1 MKRWIG
7 NLSLAAK
14 LRLIIVYA
22 AAVAL
27 LVASVLCMSGEAL
40 SLRHS
45 LAAHLLTLATT
56 VSENTT
62 GALTF
67 ADRPSARSVLGTL
80 RADPNIRSVT
90 LYDAKGKVFVDVP
103 FVLDAAAPEERL
115 QAWAITQAVHGK
127 RTIRYRGLTLVH
139 IEVPVVLDGDQVGTI
154 HVDADLQELYSQLQI
169 SLWSMLL
176 ALLVAGLVAYVLSTR
191 LQRVITAPVSE
202 LLEVIRQVR
211 ESKNFS
217 IRGVTHTDDEFGALT
232 VGINEMLTELEKRD
246 LNLRVYQNELETRVR
261 ERTVRLDAA
270 VVDAQETLERAEAAS
285 RAKSEFLAR
294 MSHEIRT
301 PMNAVLG
308 MTELLRHAT
317 TLDERQRRYADTI
330 HQSGTALLGIINDIL
345 DFSKIEAGKLELDIA
360 PFSLRD
366 VVEDAVEILAEKAHG
381 KGLELLCDIPPDV
394 ETAVCGDGQRLRQII
409 INLVGN
415 AVKFTERGEIRIVVR
430 HTGIDRT
437 HSTFRF
443 DVVDTGVGIK
453 PENCGT
459 IFESFAQE
467 DNSTTRKYGG
477 TGLGL
482 AICKQL
488 VELMGGQIGVT
499 STPGIGSTFFFTVV
513 LANDAATVRGMR
525 PAILKRTRV
534 LIVDDNAMNREIL
547 AGHLKS
553 WGVTVTEAESGPI
566 ALDILGMEDR
576 GDFDAL
582 VVDGQMPKM
591 DGFALIKIIRNRTG
605 FADIPILMMSSISAA
620 PRADDAV
627 DDRTGWLSKPVRRS
641 QLHSCLASSLMAS
654 KPAPVAGGSAT
665 LSKRVPVIVQE
676 SREKSSI
683 RRVLLV
689 EDNPVNQELALAML
703 TELGVEAVSAWSGE
717 EALVKLAADRYEVV
731 LMDCQMPKLDGY
743 ATTRRLREWER
754 RTGLDRTPIIALTAN
769 ALNGDAARCFEAGMD
784 RYLSKP
790 FTIDQLHRILESCVP
805 DAESKAAS
813 RVESRAEPTVESKT
827 EPRVEPKIEPKIEPR
842 VEPKIEPRV
851 EPKVEVD
858 VATLDERTLDR
869 IRDLHKRG
877 GPNLLGKMAELYLY
891 SSRRLIDEA
900 RKSLA
905 SRDADGVA
913 QAAHALKSSSSS
925 VGATRLA
932 DLCDTMEMAGREA
945 KFDGSESQLEKIVA
959 EHARVVRALDSL
971 SAAA

>member
-1 MKRWIG
+1 MMGWIG

-14 LRLIIVYA
+14 LRVIIVYA
-22 AAVAL
+22 SGVAL
-27 LVASVLCMSGEAL
+27 LVASVLYLSGEAL

-45 LAAHLLTLATT
+45 LAEHLLTLATT

-62 GALTF
+62 GALTL
-67 ADRPSARSVLGTL
+67 ADRSLARNVLGTL
-80 RADPNIRSVT
+80 RTDPNIRSVT

-103 FVLDAAAPEERL
+103 CVLDAAAPEERL
-115 QAWAITQAVHGK
+115 QAWAITQAVHDK

-154 HVDADLQELYSQLQI
+154 HVDADLEELYSQLQI
-169 SLWSMLL
+169 SLGIMLL
-176 ALLVAGLVAYVLSTR
+176 ALVVAGLVAYVLSTR

-202 LLEVIRQVR
+202 LLEVTRQVR
-211 ESKNFS
+211 ESKNFA

-270 VVDAQETLERAEAAS
+270 VMDAQETLERAEAAS

-308 MTELLRHAT
+308 MAELLRHAT

-360 PFSLRD
+360 PFSLRE
-366 VVEDAVEILAEKAHG
+366 VVEDAVEILAEKAHS

-415 AVKFTERGEIRIVVR
+415 AVKFTERGEVRIVVR

-443 DVVDTGVGIK
+443 DIVDTGVGIK
-453 PENCGT
+453 PENCAT

-499 STPGIGSTFFFTVV
+499 STPGAGSTFFFTVV
-513 LANDAATVRGMR
+513 LANDPATVRGMR
-525 PAILKRTRV
+525 PAVLKRTRV
-534 LIVDDNAMNREIL
+534 LIVDDNVMNREIVG
-547 AGHLKS
+547 GHLKS

-566 ALDILGMEDR
+566 ALDILGTEDR

-591 DGFALIKIIRNRTG
+591 DGFALVKIIRSRAG

-620 PRADDAV
+620 PGADDAI
-627 DDRTGWLSKPVRRS
+627 DGRTGWLSKPVRRS
-641 QLHSCLASSLMAS
+641 QLHSCLASLMAS
-654 KPAPVAGGSAT
+654 KPAPVTGAT
-665 LSKRVPVIVQE
+665 GTVSKRLPVVVQE
-676 SREKSSI
+676 PREQSRI

-689 EDNPVNQELALAML
+689 EDNPVNQELARAML

-717 EALVKLAADRYEVV
+717 EALVKMAADRYEVV

-743 ATTRRLREWER
+743 ATTRRLRDWER
-754 RTGLDRTPIIALTAN
+754 RTGRERTPVIAVTAN

-790 FTIDQLHRILESCVP
+790 FTIDQLHRILESCAP
-805 DAESKAAS
+805 DAESKAG
-813 RVESRAEPTVESKT
+813 AEAQSKADA
-827 EPRVEPKIEPKIEPR
+827 
-842 VEPKIEPRV
+842 
-851 EPKVEVD
+851 EV
-858 VATLDERTLDR
+858 AALDERTLDR

-877 GPNLLGKMAELYLY
+877 GPNLLGKMTELYLS
-891 SSRRLIDEA
+891 SSRRLIDDA

-905 SRDADGVA
+905 SRDAPGVV

-925 VGATRLA
+925 VGAMLLA
-932 DLCDTMEMAGREA
+932 ELCDTMEMAGRQA
-945 KFDGSESQLEKIVA
+945 NFDGSESLLEKMVA

-971 SAAA
+971 CAAA

>member
-1 MKRWIG
+1 MMRWIG

-14 LRLIIVYA
+14 LRVIIVYA
-22 AAVAL
+22 SGVAL
-27 LVASVLCMSGEAL
+27 LVASVLYMSGEAL

-45 LAAHLLTLATT
+45 LAEHLLTLATT

-67 ADRPSARSVLGTL
+67 ADRSLARNVLGTL
-80 RADPNIRSVT
+80 RTDPNIRSVT
-90 LYDAKGKVFVDVP
+90 LYDATGKVFVDVP
-103 FVLDAAAPEERL
+103 FVLDAATPEERL
-115 QAWAITQAVHGK
+115 QAWAITQAVHDK

-154 HVDADLQELYSQLQI
+154 HVDADLEELYSQLQI
-169 SLWSMLL
+169 SLGSMLL
-176 ALLVAGLVAYVLSTR
+176 ALVVAGLVAYVLSTR

-202 LLEVIRQVR
+202 LLEVTRQVR
-211 ESKNFS
+211 ESKNFA

-270 VVDAQETLERAEAAS
+270 VMDAQETLERAEAAS

-308 MTELLRHAT
+308 MAELLRHAT

-360 PFSLRD
+360 PFSLRE
-366 VVEDAVEILAEKAHG
+366 VVEDAVEILAEKAHS

-415 AVKFTERGEIRIVVR
+415 AVKFTERGEVRIVVR

-443 DVVDTGVGIK
+443 DIVDTGVGIK
-453 PENCGT
+453 PENCAT

-499 STPGIGSTFFFTVV
+499 STPGAGSTFFFTVV
-513 LANDAATVRGMR
+513 LANDPATVRGMR
-525 PAILKRTRV
+525 PAVLKRTRV
-534 LIVDDNAMNREIL
+534 LIVDDNVMNREIVG
-547 AGHLKS
+547 GHLKS

-566 ALDILGMEDR
+566 ALDILGTEDR

-591 DGFALIKIIRNRTG
+591 DGFALVKIIRGRTG

-620 PRADDAV
+620 PGADDAI
-627 DDRTGWLSKPVRRS
+627 DGRTGWLSKPVRRS
-641 QLHSCLASSLMAS
+641 QLHSCLASLMAS
-654 KPAPVAGGSAT
+654 NPAPVTGAT
-665 LSKRVPVIVQE
+665 GTVSKRLPVVVQE
-676 SREKSSI
+676 PREQSRI

-689 EDNPVNQELALAML
+689 EDNPVNQELARAML

-717 EALVKLAADRYEVV
+717 EALVKMAADRYEVV

-754 RTGLDRTPIIALTAN
+754 RTGRERTPVIAVTAN

-790 FTIDQLHRILESCVP
+790 FTIDQLHRILESCAP
-805 DAESKAAS
+805 DAESKAG
-813 RVESRAEPTVESKT
+813 AEAQSKADA
-827 EPRVEPKIEPKIEPR
+827 
-842 VEPKIEPRV
+842 
-851 EPKVEVD
+851 EV
-858 VATLDERTLDR
+858 AALDERTLDR

-877 GPNLLGKMAELYLY
+877 GPNLLGKMTELYLS
-891 SSRRLIDEA
+891 SSRRLIDDA

-905 SRDADGVA
+905 SRDAPGVV

-925 VGATRLA
+925 VGAMLLA
-932 DLCDTMEMAGREA
+932 ELCDTMEMAGRQA
-945 KFDGSESQLEKIVA
+945 KFDGSESLLEKMVA

>member
-1 MKRWIG
+1 MMGWIG

-14 LRLIIVYA
+14 LRVIIVYA
-22 AAVAL
+22 SGVAL
-27 LVASVLCMSGEAL
+27 LVASVLYLSGEAL

-45 LAAHLLTLATT
+45 LAEHLLTLATT

-62 GALTF
+62 GALTL
-67 ADRPSARSVLGTL
+67 ADRSLARNVLGTL
-80 RADPNIRSVT
+80 RTDPNIRSVT

-115 QAWAITQAVHGK
+115 QAWAITQAVHDK

-154 HVDADLQELYSQLQI
+154 HVDADLEELYSQLQI
-169 SLWSMLL
+169 SLGIMLL
-176 ALLVAGLVAYVLSTR
+176 ALVVAGLVAYVLSTR

-202 LLEVIRQVR
+202 LLEVTRQVR
-211 ESKNFS
+211 ESKNFA

-270 VVDAQETLERAEAAS
+270 VMDAQETLERAEAAS

-308 MTELLRHAT
+308 MAELLRHAT

-360 PFSLRD
+360 PFSLRE
-366 VVEDAVEILAEKAHG
+366 VVEDAVEILAEKAHS

-415 AVKFTERGEIRIVVR
+415 AVKFTERGEVRIVVR

-453 PENCGT
+453 PENCAT

-499 STPGIGSTFFFTVV
+499 STPGVGSTFFFTVV
-513 LANDAATVRGMR
+513 LANDPATVRGMR
-525 PAILKRTRV
+525 PAVLKRTRI
-534 LIVDDNAMNREIL
+534 LIVDDNAMNREIVG
-547 AGHLKS
+547 GHLKS

-566 ALDILGMEDR
+566 ALDILGTEDR

-582 VVDGQMPKM
+582 VVDGHMPKM
-591 DGFALIKIIRNRTG
+591 DGFALVKIIRGRTG

-620 PRADDAV
+620 PGADDAI
-627 DDRTGWLSKPVRRS
+627 DGRTGWLSKPVRRS
-641 QLHSCLASSLMAS
+641 QLHSCLASLMAS
-654 KPAPVAGGSAT
+654 KPVPVTGAT
-665 LSKRVPVIVQE
+665 GTVSKRLPAVVQE
-676 SREKSSI
+676 PREQSRI

-754 RTGLDRTPIIALTAN
+754 RTGRERTPVIALTAN

-790 FTIDQLHRILESCVP
+790 FTIDQLHRILESCAP
-805 DAESKAAS
+805 DAESEAQSEAQSEVAA
-813 RVESRAEPTVESKT
+813 
-827 EPRVEPKIEPKIEPR
+827 
-842 VEPKIEPRV
+842 
-851 EPKVEVD
+851 
-858 VATLDERTLDR
+858 LDERTLDR

-877 GPNLLGKMAELYLY
+877 GPNLLSKMAELYLS
-891 SSRRLIDEA
+891 SSRRLIDDA
-900 RKSLA
+900 RQSLA
-905 SRDADGVA
+905 SRDAHGVA

-925 VGATRLA
+925 VGATLLA
-932 DLCDTMEMAGREA
+932 ELCDTMEMAGRQA
-945 KFDGSESQLEKIVA
+945 KFEGSESLLEKMVA

-971 SAAA
+971 SAVA

>member
-1 MKRWIG
+1 MFEP
-7 NLSLAAK
+7 LA
-14 LRLIIVYA
+14 
-22 AAVAL
+22 
-27 LVASVLCMSGEAL
+27 
-40 SLRHS
+40 
-45 LAAHLLTLATT
+45 
-56 VSENTT
+56 
-62 GALTF
+62 
-67 ADRPSARSVLGTL
+67 
-80 RADPNIRSVT
+80 
-90 LYDAKGKVFVDVP
+90 
-103 FVLDAAAPEERL
+103 
-115 QAWAITQAVHGK
+115 Q
-127 RTIRYRGLTLVH
+127 
-139 IEVPVVLDGDQVGTI
+139 
-154 HVDADLQELYSQLQI
+154 
-169 SLWSMLL
+169 
-176 ALLVAGLVAYVLSTR
+176 
-191 LQRVITAPVSE
+191 
-202 LLEVIRQVR
+202 
-211 ESKNFS
+211 
-217 IRGVTHTDDEFGALT
+217 
-232 VGINEMLTELEKRD
+232 
-246 LNLRVYQNELETRVR
+246 
-261 ERTVRLDAA
+261 
-270 VVDAQETLERAEAAS
+270 
-285 RAKSEFLAR
+285 
-294 MSHEIRT
+294 
-301 PMNAVLG
+301 
-308 MTELLRHAT
+308 
-317 TLDERQRRYADTI
+317 ADT
-330 HQSGTALLGIINDIL
+330 
-345 DFSKIEAGKLELDIA
+345 
-360 PFSLRD
+360 
-366 VVEDAVEILAEKAHG
+366 
-381 KGLELLCDIPPDV
+381 
-394 ETAVCGDGQRLRQII
+394 
-409 INLVGN
+409 
-415 AVKFTERGEIRIVVR
+415 
-430 HTGIDRT
+430 
-437 HSTFRF
+437 
-443 DVVDTGVGIK
+443 
-453 PENCGT
+453 
-459 IFESFAQE
+459 
-467 DNSTTRKYGG
+467 STTRKYGG

-525 PAILKRTRV
+525 PAVLKRTRV

-582 VVDGQMPKM
+582 VVDAQMPKM

-665 LSKRVPVIVQE
+665 LSKRVPLIVQE

-754 RTGLDRTPIIALTAN
+754 RTGLERTPIIALTAN

-813 RVESRAEPTVESKT
+813 RVKSRAEPTVESK
-827 EPRVEPKIEPKIEPR
+827 IEPKI
-842 VEPKIEPRV
+842 

-891 SSRRLIDEA
+891 NSRRLIDEA

-932 DLCDTMEMAGREA
+932 DLCDTMEMAGRQA
-945 KFDGSESQLEKIVA
+945 KFDGSESLLEKIVA

-971 SAAA
+971 GAAA

>member
-1 MKRWIG
+1 MMRWVAG
-7 NLSLAAK
+7 LPLAAK
-14 LRLIIVYA
+14 FRVAIVYA

-27 LVASVLCMSGEAL
+27 LVAFVLFMAGEAF
-40 SLRHS
+40 SLRRS
-45 LAAHLLTLATT
+45 LAEHLLTLATT
-56 VSENTT
+56 VSENTA

-67 ADRPSARSVLGTL
+67 ADRPLARNVLGTL

-115 QAWAITQAVHGK
+115 QEWAITQAVHDK

-154 HVDADLQELYSQLQI
+154 QVDADLEELYSQLGI
-169 SLWSMLL
+169 SLGSMLL
-176 ALLVAGLVAYVLSTR
+176 ALVVAGLVAYVLSTR
-191 LQRVITAPVSE
+191 LQRVITAPVRE
-202 LLEVIRQVR
+202 LLEVTRQVR
-211 ESKNFS
+211 ESKNFA
-217 IRGVTHTDDEFGALT
+217 IRAVTSTDDEFGALT
-232 VGINEMLTELEKRD
+232 VGINEMLAELEKRD

-345 DFSKIEAGKLELDIA
+345 DFSKIEAGKLELDMA
-360 PFSLRD
+360 PFSLRE
-366 VVEDAVEILAEKAHG
+366 VVEDAVEILAEKAQG

-415 AVKFTERGEIRIVVR
+415 AVKFTERGEVRIVVR

-453 PENCGT
+453 PENCST

-488 VELMGGQIGVT
+488 VELMGGQIGVA
-499 STPGIGSTFFFTVV
+499 STPGVGSTFSFTVV
-513 LANDAATVRGMR
+513 MENDPSTVRGMR
-525 PAILKRTRV
+525 PAILKRTRI
-534 LIVDDNAMNREIL
+534 LIVDDNSTNREIL
-547 AGHLKS
+547 GGHLRS
-553 WGVTVTEAESGPI
+553 WGVSVTEAESGAA
-566 ALDILGMEDR
+566 ALDILGMEDK

-582 VVDGQMPKM
+582 VVDRQMPTM
-591 DGFALIKIIRNRTG
+591 DGFALVRIIRGRSG
-605 FADIPILMMSSISAA
+605 FADIPILLMSSISTA
-620 PRADDAV
+620 PSADDPV

-641 QLHSCLASSLMAS
+641 QLHSCLASLLAS
-654 KPAPVAGGSAT
+654 KPAPVTGASGT
-665 LSKRVPVIVQE
+665 LSKRVPIIVHE
-676 SREKSSI
+676 PREKCSI
-683 RRVLLV
+683 HRVLLV

-717 EALVKLAADRYEVV
+717 EALVKVAADIFDVV

-754 RTGLDRTPIIALTAN
+754 RTGRDRIPVIAVTAN

-790 FTIDQLHRILESCVP
+790 FTIDLLHRILESCAP
-805 DAESKAAS
+805 GAEYDPKA
-813 RVESRAEPTVESKT
+813 
-827 EPRVEPKIEPKIEPR
+827 
-842 VEPKIEPRV
+842 
-851 EPKVEVD
+851 EPKVKV
-858 VATLDERTLDR
+858 
-869 IRDLHKRG
+869 
-877 GPNLLGKMAELYLY
+877 
-891 SSRRLIDEA
+891 S
-900 RKSLA
+900 
-905 SRDADGVA
+905 A
-913 QAAHALKSSSSS
+913 QPKA
-925 VGATRLA
+925 
-932 DLCDTMEMAGREA
+932 
-945 KFDGSESQLEKIVA
+945 
-959 EHARVVRALDSL
+959 
-971 SAAA
+971 